1 MKFTYEIKTKSGKNQ
16 KGEIEAIDQFSA
28 MKALREQKFAVLTL
42 RANRSIPFISKIH
55 FPISSKDKIIFAE
68 QLAVMVK
75 AGLPLI
81 EALSSLKEQT
91 SNKDLAVIINEL
103 AIDVKGGNAFS
114 RALTKYPKIFPSYFV
129 NVVRSGEK
137 SGNLD
142 QVLRRLADQMTKDYD
157 LVSKVRGA
165 MIYPALI
172 LVALIGLVILILVYI
187 IPNLKE
193 IFNEVGAELPLLTRM
208 VIGLADFTKKFIILI
223 FILLIGLVVFLKRSM
238 RNSQHRFYFDKIK
251 LKIPIFGRLYKN
263 IYMARFSR
271 NAGTLVAAGLPILE
285 IFKTISTIIGNE
297 VYRRSLEDIAK
308 QVEGGARVSAA
319 IKQHPVFPPMV
330 SNLLNVG
337 ERSGS
342 MEQVLFTLAD
352 FFDREVDNTTRNL
365 TTILEPVMM
374 LIMGAGVAL
383 IIAAVIMPIYNLVNV
398 V

>member
-1 MKFTYEIKTKSGKNQ
+1 MKFTYEIKTKSGKTQ
-16 KGEIEAIDQFSA
+16 KGEIEALDQFSA
-28 MKALREQKFAVLTL
+28 MKILRQQGFTVLMIK
-42 RANRSIPFISKIH
+42 AKMSIPWISKIR
-55 FPISSKDKIIFAE
+55 FPIGAKDKIIFAE

-75 AGLPLI
+75 SGLPLI

-91 SNKDLAVIINEL
+91 TNRDLAAIVSEL
-103 AIDVKGGNAFS
+103 TTEVRGGGSFS
-114 RALTKYPKIFPSYFV
+114 QALAKYPKIFPPYFV

-157 LVSKVRGA
+157 LISKVRGA

-172 LVALIGLVILILVYI
+172 LVALIGLVVLILVYI

-193 IFNEVGAELPLLTRM
+193 IFNEVGADLPLLTRM

-223 FILLIGLVVFLKRSM
+223 LILLIGLTIFLKRMM
-238 RNSQHRFYFDKIK
+238 RNSQYRFYFDKFK

-285 IFKTISTIIGNE
+285 IFKTISTLIGNE
-297 VYRRSLEDIAK
+297 VYRHSLEDIAK
-308 QVEGGARVSAA
+308 QVEGGLQISAA
-319 IKQHPVFPPMV
+319 IKQYPIFPPMV
-330 SNLLNVG
+330 GNLLNVG

-352 FFDREVDNTTRNL
+352 FFDREVDNITRNL
-365 TTILEPVMM
+365 TTILEPAMM

-383 IIAAVIMPIYNLVNV
+383 IIASVIMPIYNLVNV

>member
-42 RANRSIPFISKIH
+42 KAKRSIPFISKIH

-81 EALSSLKEQT
+81 EALASLKEQT
-91 SNKDLAVIINEL
+91 SNKDLVIIINEL
-103 AIDVKGGNAFS
+103 AIDVKGGNSFS
-114 RALTKYPKIFPSYFV
+114 QSLSKYPKVFPSYFV
-129 NVVRSGEK
+129 NVIRSGEK

-165 MIYPALI
+165 MIYPSLI

-223 FILLIGLVVFLKRSM
+223 FILLIGLAVFLKRSM
-238 RNSQHRFYFDKIK
+238 KNSQYRLYFDKIK

-285 IFKTISTIIGNE
+285 ILKTISNIIGNE
-297 VYRRSLEDIAK
+297 LYRRSLEDIAK
-308 QVEGGARVSAA
+308 QVEGGAQISAA
-319 IKQHPVFPPMV
+319 IKRHPVFPPMV
-330 SNLLNVG
+330 GNLLSVG